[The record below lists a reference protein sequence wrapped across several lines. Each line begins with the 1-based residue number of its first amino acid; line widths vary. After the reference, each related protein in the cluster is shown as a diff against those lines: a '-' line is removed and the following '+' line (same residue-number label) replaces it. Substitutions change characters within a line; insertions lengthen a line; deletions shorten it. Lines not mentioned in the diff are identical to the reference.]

1 MIALS
6 HHFASLFITIV
17 VISSSSA
24 FILSPTRHLM
34 SRLLTNKNCN
44 NKVIILRGVLSRADI
59 LRVKRKHP
67 SSSSKD
73 NNNNK
78 KRQKN
83 SAGTI
88 ITLDSVSEAI
98 EEAIFRQ
105 EKILDALAN
114 VNSSKSDDKGSEEA
128 STFASDTNNDNNN
141 ARIDSVVRRHKEIS
155 TLRMKLLD
163 LRNKSNELKTIRKLH
178 PSKPTKE
185 QTKELENALE
195 NLGFSSLLTMTDLDQ
210 QYLSRRERQKEFGRP
225 AGFEGLVFTSPAGVP
240 ILVGREQSHGDATLR
255 RVAQG
260 SDLWFQVDDYD
271 GSRVLLR
278 TSLRRGT
285 KGSKVCR
292 QMAADLAAYYSGHR
306 QDEDGEGV
314 RIMYT
319 DSRHVAKRGSKAGQ
333 LRHHKTLGRMMGH
346 PGQVKH
352 LVNEKEN

>member
-1 MIALS
+1 M
-6 HHFASLFITIV
+6 
-17 VISSSSA
+17 
-24 FILSPTRHLM
+24 
-34 SRLLTNKNCN
+34 
-44 NKVIILRGVLSRADI
+44 
-59 LRVKRKHP
+59 
-67 SSSSKD
+67 
-73 NNNNK
+73 
-78 KRQKN
+78 
-83 SAGTI
+83 
-88 ITLDSVSEAI
+88 TLDSVSEAI

-105 EKILDALAN
+105 EKILNALAN
-114 VNSSKSDDKGSEEA
+114 VNSSNLDDKGNKEATTSA
-128 STFASDTNNDNNN
+128 STATNNNDYNN
-141 ARIDSVVRRHKEIS
+141 ARIDSVIRRHEEVSAI
-155 TLRMKLLD
+155 LLKLLD

-195 NLGFSSLLTMTDLDQ
+195 KLGFRSLLTMTDVDQ

-225 AGFEGLVFTSPAGVP
+225 AGFEGLVFSSPAGVP

-278 TSLRRGT
+278 TSLRKGT

-306 QDEDGEGV
+306 RDQDGEGV
-314 RIMYT
+314 RVMYT

-333 LRHHKTLGRMMGH
+333 LRHHKTLGRMVGH

-352 LVNEKEN
+352 LANEKEQ